1 MKKGNQV
8 TVTND
13 LMSYPHFN
21 HWVEKH
27 TPHLYNKYLASTDT
41 SLCLYGVVARQGEI
55 GIIRSINKYNET
67 QIVILETEERVIVI
81 DIKGVSK

>member
-8 TVTND
+8 KVIND

-21 HWVEKH
+21 YWVEKH

-55 GIIRSINKYNET
+55 GIIRSINKYNDT
-67 QIVILETEERVIVI
+67 QVVILETEERVIVI